1 MDVSFLTSRQHDLR
15 LPAAVRERAAA
26 SWVSTQANLSNKSI
40 EEAPFRRMYNFW
52 LAGIVWA
59 EYLNL
64 EPDASAKGEKFVS
77 SGPTPNDVHL
87 DTWILEVLLLI
98 AVNRL
103 QPDVDELPDAAD
115 VFSLANKLA
124 AVGTVRLIAD
134 LESRADILEPRLYT
148 ATNMFQSA
156 ANDSRA
162 KYAKNGAL

>member
-1 MDVSFLTSRQHDLR
+1 MDISFLTSRQHDLR
-15 LPAAVRERAAA
+15 LPAAVRDRAAA

-87 DTWILEVLLLI
+87 DTWILEMLLLI

-124 AVGTVRLIAD
+124 AAGTARLLAD

-156 ANDSRA
+156 AIASRTEHA
-162 KYAKNGAL
+162 RHGAL